1 MGCSSEF
8 DNCLPMWKL
17 GGKMGC
23 IFTAKWE
30 NSVWHNSMLTEMTYF
45 LNPFNTFFAFTSSP
59 FRLTGMILCRIQK
72 TFLKFTHFLLNLFSS
87 LLWSHILHL
96 QPWVGLCAE
105 FITCN
110 TGSGFTNKSN
120 QERFC
125 LLLWDTAL
133 KSLITAANSPH
144 WADSWFTIMLP
155 EQDIF
160 KTMFLVYMNISEL
173 QALIC
178 IGHNFLLFCMSSR
191 HLWERGTWF
200 YSVESLSLIAVVF
213 PPAHTVGDRLC
224 LFPFSQAYEQ
234 WGSCTDMPAGTEL

>member
-87 LLWSHILHL
+87 LLRSHILHL

-160 KTMFLVYMNISEL
+160 KTMFLLYMNISEL

>member
-87 LLWSHILHL
+87 LLRSHILHL
-96 QPWVGLCAE
+96 QPWVGPMCWVHHLQHWFWLYQQE
-105 FITCN
+105 Q
-110 TGSGFTNKSN
+110 SGTFLFAFMRYCSKVTDNCCKLTSLS
-120 QERFC
+120 RF
-125 LLLWDTAL
+125 LVHNHASRTR
-133 KSLITAANSPH
+133 H
-144 WADSWFTIMLP
+144 
-155 EQDIF
+155 F

-234 WGSCTDMPAGTEL
+234 WGSCTDMTAGTEL